1 MRILLTPGQ
10 SLTETQSERVGQL
23 HRTVA
28 AITDGLGSENTDS
41 EQVLLVAQLSFVQA
55 RLATFPAGYLFKRFS
70 AASPTE
76 R

>member
-10 SLTETQSERVGQL
+10 SLTEPQSERVGQL